1 MKTKIGIVG
10 YGNLGKQLERL
21 VLENKQFELVAIF
34 SRREGIKSEFGT
46 LIDKYNN
53 YINYINK
60 IDVMLMCGSSQSD
73 LVWQSPQLLEYF
85 DIVDSYDVH
94 SKINQHKTNLQK
106 ISEKSFKKAIYSC
119 GWDPGL
125 FSIIRVLNNA
135 MLKNPKVY
143 TFWGKG
149 VSQGHSVALRQ
160 IEGVEDAIQY
170 TIPNAEQIQ
179 KARTDYN
186 FELANNT
193 MHTRECFV
201 AVKQGY
207 RKQDIEQKILNTEN
221 YFKGQNVKI
230 HFVKKQL
237 IEKLKKR
244 MYHGGQI
251 FGMGK
256 DKTAQM
262 RFYVKM
268 KNNPQF
274 TASIMLSYANAIKSL
289 PTGVYSVLDIA
300 PKYLLKNS
308 QDLLW
313 YFKVVWIL
321 FFVLQN
327 IMLEV

>member
-10 YGNLGKQLERL
+10 YGNLGKEVERL
-21 VLENKQFELVAIF
+21 VLENEQLELIAIF
-34 SRREGIKSEFGT
+34 SRIEGIKSEFGT
-46 LIDKYNN
+46 LIDKYIN
-53 YINYINK
+53 YTNYINK

-73 LVWQSPQLLEYF
+73 LPWQSPQLLEHF

-94 SKINQHKTNLQK
+94 SKINEHKINLQK
-106 ISEKSFKKAIYSC
+106 VSEKSFKKAIYSC

-125 FSIIRVLNNA
+125 FSVIRVLNNA

-170 TIPNAEQIQ
+170 TIPNSEQIQ
-179 KARTDYN
+179 KSRTDYN
-186 FELANNT
+186 FEPDKNT
-193 MHTRECFV
+193 MHIRECFV
-201 AVKQGY
+201 AIKQGY
-207 RKQDIEQKILNTEN
+207 DKKHVEQQILNTEN

-244 MYHGGQI
+244 MYHAGHILGT
-251 FGMGK
+251 GK

-268 KNNPQF
+268 KNNPEF
-274 TASIMLSYANAIKSL
+274 TANIMISYINAIKCL

-300 PKYLLKNS
+300 PKYLIKNS
-308 QDLLW
+308 QDLL
-313 YFKVVWIL
+313 
-321 FFVLQN
+321 
-327 IMLEV
+327 